1 MTSSVARNLRDSWNV
16 PTFRTTWWS
25 GRTHR
30 WCVIVPVINEG
41 ARIASLVEQMCALK
55 VPAIADVV
63 IVDGGSTDGSLE
75 ADALQR
81 LGVRGLIVK
90 TGPGRLSAQLRCGYA
105 FALDSGYDGIVTIDG
120 NNKDDPEAIARFVDA
135 LDSGVDFAQ
144 ASRFVAGGQAVNTPK
159 VRDLAIRFLHAP
171 ILSRASGFPWTD
183 TTQGFRAYSSR
194 LLLDPG
200 IAPFREI
207 FNSYELLAYLSY
219 RAPRLG
225 YRCMELPAI
234 RRYPHGEV
242 PTKISPLRGNL
253 ELMRVLLQASTG
265 RFNP

>member
-1 MTSSVARNLRDSWNV
+1 MTNSVDRNLRDSWSV
-16 PTFRTTWWS
+16 PSFETTWWS
-25 GRTHR
+25 GKTRR

-41 ARIASLVEQMCALK
+41 ERITRLVAQMDALN
-55 VPAIADVV
+55 VPAVADVI

-75 ADALQR
+75 SSALQR

-90 TGPGRLSAQLRCGYA
+90 TGPGKLSAQLRCGYA

-120 NNKDDPEAIARFVDA
+120 NNKDDPEAIVRFVDA
-135 LDSGVDFAQ
+135 LESGVDFAQ

-159 VRDLAIRFLHAP
+159 ARDLAIRFLHAP
-171 ILSRASGFPWTD
+171 ILRWASGFPWTD

-194 LLLDPG
+194 LLLDPN
-200 IAPFREI
+200 IAPFREV
-207 FNSYELLAYLSY
+207 FDSYELLAYLSY

-225 YRCMELPAI
+225 YRCIELAAI

-242 PTKISPLRGNL
+242 PTRISPLRGNL